1 MQTTLEKVKRWEF
14 PGGPDTSTAG
24 GMGSVPGWGTRILH
38 AMWWNQKEKKTK
50 QRKKAQQRQQKGT
63 KEMDEI
69 NLNNIFYLIQYNQ
82 SIHVNMKAI

>member
-38 AMWWNQKEKKTK
+38 AMWWNQKEKKQNK
-50 QRKKAQQRQQKGT
+50 GKKPNNDNKKVQK
-63 KEMDEI
+63 KWMK
-69 NLNNIFYLIQYNQ
+69 LILIIYF
-82 SIHVNMKAI
+82 I

>member
-38 AMWWNQKEKKTK
+38 AMWWNQKEKK
-50 QRKKAQQRQQKGT
+50 QHNGKKPNNDNKKVQK
-63 KEMDEI
+63 KWMK
-69 NLNNIFYLIQYNQ
+69 LILIIYF
-82 SIHVNMKAI
+82 I